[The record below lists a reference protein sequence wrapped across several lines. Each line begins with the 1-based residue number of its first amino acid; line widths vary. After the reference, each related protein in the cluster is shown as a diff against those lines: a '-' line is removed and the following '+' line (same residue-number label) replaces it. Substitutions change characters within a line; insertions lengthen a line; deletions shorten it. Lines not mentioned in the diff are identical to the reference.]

1 MVMVALVAASMGMF
15 ISALAGSHEQAT
27 SYVTLCVI
35 LLIYAGFL
43 IPQVFSCDD
52 SQSVRIRVSD
62 PSDLHFLPFFQS
74 VFFYISFVFGI
85 KPDVPVESPG
95 CKLQFDTP
103 FMGFHWF
110 FVSHKMVGRKKLS
123 KISNMPLFDLDQI
136 LIECGPFGSVKIC
149 EVIWIRTH

>member
-1 MVMVALVAASMGMF
+1 MTYL
-15 ISALAGSHEQAT
+15 
-27 SYVTLCVI
+27 
-35 LLIYAGFL
+35 
-43 IPQVFSCDD
+43 
-52 SQSVRIRVSD
+52 QSVRIRVSD
-62 PSDLHFLPFFQS
+62 PSDLHFLPFFRS

-136 LIECGPFGSVKIC
+136 LIQCVPLPSVVIS
-149 EVIWIRTH
+149 EVIWLATHL

>member
-1 MVMVALVAASMGMF
+1 MF
-15 ISALAGSHEQAT
+15 HVHFILTDFIGIK
-27 SYVTLCVI
+27 TLCFVI
-35 LLIYAGFL
+35 VCSLLYDIDKVS
-43 IPQVFSCDD
+43 IDKI
-52 SQSVRIRVSD
+52 QSVRIRVSD
-62 PSDLHFLPFFQS
+62 PSDLHFLPFFRS

-136 LIECGPFGSVKIC
+136 LIQCVPLPSVVIS
-149 EVIWIRTH
+149 EVIWLATHL

>member
-1 MVMVALVAASMGMF
+1 MSKSKITSTHKNASIVQTLFDLFECYHLSSFPF
-15 ISALAGSHEQAT
+15 IPFNKHFCIQSNPS
-27 SYVTLCVI
+27 I
-35 LLIYAGFL
+35 
-43 IPQVFSCDD
+43 
-52 SQSVRIRVSD
+52 QSVRIRVSD
-62 PSDLHFLPFFQS
+62 PSDLHFLPFFRS

-136 LIECGPFGSVKIC
+136 LIQCVPLPSVVIS
-149 EVIWIRTH
+149 EVIWLATHL

>member
-1 MVMVALVAASMGMF
+1 MMYDNLFFGYELRPETSKNSHVQTRCFVMLR
-15 ISALAGSHEQAT
+15 
-27 SYVTLCVI
+27 
-35 LLIYAGFL
+35 
-43 IPQVFSCDD
+43 
-52 SQSVRIRVSD
+52 QSVRIRVSD
-62 PSDLHFLPFFQS
+62 PSDLHFLPFFRS

-136 LIECGPFGSVKIC
+136 LIQCVPLPSVVIS
-149 EVIWIRTH
+149 EVIWLATHL